1 MAGRLPTVAHK
12 TRERD
17 TVNSVCHRGFSPSST
32 VLCPLL
38 VPLCYK
44 VRAMKDGPHWLELCQ
59 QASVEQDPEK
69 SMVLIQE
76 IISLLDE
83 KEARLRREH
92 PERKTANK

>member
-1 MAGRLPTVAHK
+1 
-12 TRERD
+12 
-17 TVNSVCHRGFSPSST
+17 
-32 VLCPLL
+32 
-38 VPLCYK
+38 
-44 VRAMKDGPHWLELCQ
+44 MKDGPHWLELCQ